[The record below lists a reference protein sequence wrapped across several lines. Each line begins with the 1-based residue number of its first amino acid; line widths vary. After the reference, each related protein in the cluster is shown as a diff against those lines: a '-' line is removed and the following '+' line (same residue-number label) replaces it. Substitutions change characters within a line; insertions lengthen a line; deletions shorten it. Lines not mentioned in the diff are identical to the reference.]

1 MKRAVV
7 GLLLFAS
14 CATQSNVA
22 TPLVT
27 ISQRS
32 AVATYQVG
40 IPGGVPVDY
49 DVEIANPLDQA
60 VTLKSLE
67 IETVGLSGAYTMK
80 RLRHV
85 FDLTIA
91 PHSTRAVPIRA
102 WVQRLQETDRGD
114 ASALVNIRG
123 VARFDSARGS
133 LKTAF
138 VSRVQ

>member
-1 MKRAVV
+1 MKRAVLGV
-7 GLLLFAS
+7 LLVAA
-14 CATQSNVA
+14 CATHSNVV

-40 IPGGVPVDY
+40 IPGGIPIDY
-49 DVEIANPLDQA
+49 DVEVTNPLDQA
-60 VTLKSLE
+60 VTLQSLE
-67 IETVGLSGAYTMK
+67 IETVGLSGAYAMK
-80 RLRHV
+80 RLRHA

-91 PHSTRAVPIRA
+91 PHTTQTVPIRA
-102 WVQRLQETDRGD
+102 WVQRLQETDHGD

-123 VARFDSARGS
+123 VARFDSAKGP